1 MRPIVP
7 AVGAQFVVVGNRMI
21 DNDKHKM
28 RVACVSDVGL
38 SRSLN
43 EDSYQIDEE
52 LGLLLVADGMGGHDA
67 GEVASRHAVKLIHE
81 YLSRYGESM
90 DEEATEMMDGTI
102 AEDSDSTW
110 EDLPNPV
117 IGTVAGALDYANKH
131 LYRLNRE
138 RGYPDGHGMGT
149 TIAGLWRIGILD
161 EAAIFHVGDSR
172 LYLYRAGRLI
182 LLTRDH
188 TLYQQWVSSGGVGPA
203 PSQNIILRSLGS
215 SLRVNADVRL
225 QSLQNGDLILICS
238 DGLTSM
244 VSDAQ
249 IESTLARVDPE
260 QLQATCESLV
270 AQANAEG
277 GKDNITVML
286 AWFE

>member
-1 MRPIVP
+1 
-7 AVGAQFVVVGNRMI
+7 
-21 DNDKHKM
+21 M
-28 RVACVSDVGL
+28 RVACVSDVGHT
-38 SRSLN
+38 RSLN
-43 EDSYQIDEE
+43 EDSYHIDAE

-67 GEVASRHAVKLIHE
+67 GEVASRKVVSLVHD
-81 YLSRYGESM
+81 YLSRCG
-90 DEEATEMMDGTI
+90 DATDDEATEMMDGAG

-117 IGTVAGALDYANKH
+117 IATVTAALEYANQH
-131 LYRLNRE
+131 LYRLNRD

-149 TIAGLWRIGILD
+149 TVAGLWRIGILD

-172 LYLYRAGRLI
+172 LYLYRAGRLV

-188 TLYQQWVSSGGVGPA
+188 TLYQQWISSGRVGPA

-215 SLRVNADVRL
+215 SARINADVRL

-244 VSDAQ
+244 VSEAQ
-249 IESTLARVDPE
+249 IESALANADPDR
-260 QLQATCESLV
+260 LQATCESLV

-277 GKDNITVML
+277 GKDNITVLL